1 MKQADNAVPD
11 LQATMSGGT
20 VQQKPA
26 TVEHAA
32 VLDAIDGYD
41 TELRAIN
48 KKVCHTDTSDTKST
62 PS

>member
-1 MKQADNAVPD
+1 MKQSESAVPD
-11 LQATMSGGT
+11 LQVTMSGGT

-26 TVEHAA
+26 VVEHAA

-48 KKVCHTDTSDTKST
+48 KKVCHIHTRH
-62 PS
+62 

>member
-1 MKQADNAVPD
+1 MKQSESAVPD
-11 LQATMSGGT
+11 LQVTMSGGT

-26 TVEHAA
+26 VVEHTA

-48 KKVCHTDTSDTKST
+48 KKVCHIHTRH
-62 PS
+62 